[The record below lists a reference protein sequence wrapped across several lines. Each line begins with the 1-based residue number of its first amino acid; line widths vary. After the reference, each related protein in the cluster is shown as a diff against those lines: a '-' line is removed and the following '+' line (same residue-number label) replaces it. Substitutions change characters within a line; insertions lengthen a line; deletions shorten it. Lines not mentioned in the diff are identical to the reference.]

1 MAGEVRITVD
11 HGRCVGSTLCIQ
23 IAAST
28 FSLNEHGQST
38 VVDPTGDTMEKIIG
52 AAENCPMEAIRV
64 DEVDTGAVLF
74 P

>member
-23 IAAST
+23 IAPST
-28 FSLNEHGQST
+28 FTLNEHGQSIVT
-38 VVDPTGDTMEKIIG
+38 DPTGDTIEKIIG

-64 DEVDTGAVLF
+64 EDVDSGAVLF